1 MQYPR
6 RCPLVK
12 KKNQTQT
19 GATYKQL
26 KVKDL
31 LNREIN
37 PPATQKSNRCKPHY
51 LHQYS
56 GYNRMMLFFTSTT
69 ISMLGLCLS

>member
-6 RCPLVK
+6 RCPRV

-19 GATYKQL
+19 GATYRQL

-51 LHQYS
+51 
-56 GYNRMMLFFTSTT
+56 
-69 ISMLGLCLS
+69 ISAPVLRL